1 MMSSIYSP
9 TYVEFRDRLISWGQP
24 NYRADQLWHGLYN
37 SFWRNADDFYV
48 LPADLRSRLDQAY
61 VFNSLIRVEDKFST
75 DKNTHKVLFQLRDG
89 KYLESVLMRYH
100 DRNTI
105 CVSTQSGCAMSCTF
119 CATGQMGYV
128 RNLSVGEIIEQVV
141 FFARS
146 LQASGDKITNI
157 VFMGMGEPFH
167 NYLSTM
173 SSIDRLID
181 PQALGYGARRITI
194 STVGLI
200 PEIHKFTEEKRQ
212 VNLAISLHA
221 ADDSLRSKLLPINK
235 KYPLGELIKAGTKY
249 VLETHR
255 RITFEWALIDQVND
269 TIVQASKLADL
280 ISPIRIGDTP
290 MSHVNLIPLNPTP
303 EYNGRPTTNQAAED
317 FKKILLDRGI
327 SCTIRVR
334 RGIDIQAGC
343 GQLAIRKK

>member
-1 MMSSIYSP
+1 MLSIYSP
-9 TYVEFRDRLISWGQP
+9 TYGELRDRLRSWGQP
-24 NYRADQLWHGLYN
+24 DYRADQLWHGLYK
-37 SFWRNADDFYV
+37 SYWSDAADFYV
-48 LPADLRSRLDQAY
+48 LPADLRSRLDREY
-61 VFNSLIRVEDKFST
+61 MFNSLTPAQDLFSN

-89 KYLESVLMRYH
+89 KYLESVMMSYH

-105 CVSTQSGCAMSCTF
+105 CVSTQSGCAMGCTF

-141 FFARS
+141 YFARE
-146 LQASGDKITNI
+146 LQTRGDKITNI

-173 SSIDRLID
+173 SAVDRLID
-181 PQALGYGARRITI
+181 RQALGYGARRITI

-200 PEIHKFTEEKRQ
+200 PEINKFTEEKRQ

-221 ADDSLRSKLLPINK
+221 ADDGLRSNLLPVNK
-235 KYPLGELIKAGTKY
+235 KYPLRELIKAGSNY
-249 VLETHR
+249 VVKTHR

-269 TIVQASKLADL
+269 TIAQARKLVDL
-280 ISPIRIGDTP
+280 LSPIRIGDTP

-303 EYNGRPTTNQAAED
+303 DYNGKPTKNQAAEE

-327 SCTIRVR
+327 SCTIRIR

>member
-1 MMSSIYSP
+1 
-9 TYVEFRDRLISWGQP
+9 
-24 NYRADQLWHGLYN
+24 LYK
-37 SFWRNADDFYV
+37 SYWSDAADFYV
-48 LPADLRSRLDQAY
+48 LPADLRSRLDREY
-61 VFNSLIRVEDKFST
+61 MFNSLTPAQDLFSN

-89 KYLESVLMRYH
+89 KYLESVMMSYH

-105 CVSTQSGCAMSCTF
+105 CVSTQSGCAMGCTF

-141 FFARS
+141 YFARE
-146 LQASGDKITNI
+146 LQTRGDKITNI

-173 SSIDRLID
+173 SAVDRLID
-181 PQALGYGARRITI
+181 RQALGYGARRITI

-200 PEIHKFTEEKRQ
+200 PEINKFTEEKRQ

-221 ADDSLRSKLLPINK
+221 ADDGLRSNLLPVNK
-235 KYPLGELIKAGTKY
+235 KYPLRELIKAGSNY
-249 VLETHR
+249 VVKTHR

-269 TIVQASKLADL
+269 TIAQARKLVDL
-280 ISPIRIGDTP
+280 LSPIRIGDTP

-303 EYNGRPTTNQAAED
+303 DYNGKPTKNQAAEE

-327 SCTIRVR
+327 SCTIRIR

>member
-1 MMSSIYSP
+1 
-9 TYVEFRDRLISWGQP
+9 
-24 NYRADQLWHGLYN
+24 LYK
-37 SFWRNADDFYV
+37 SYWSDATDFYV
-48 LPADLRSRLDQAY
+48 LPADLRSRLDREY
-61 VFNSLIRVEDKFST
+61 MFNSLTPAQDLFSN

-89 KYLESVLMRYH
+89 KDLESVMMSYH

-105 CVSTQSGCAMSCTF
+105 CVSTQSGCAMGCTF

-141 FFARS
+141 YFARE
-146 LQASGDKITNI
+146 LQTRGDKITNI

-173 SSIDRLID
+173 SAVDRLID
-181 PQALGYGARRITI
+181 RQALGYGARRITI

-200 PEIHKFTEEKRQ
+200 PEINKFTEEKRQ

-221 ADDSLRSKLLPINK
+221 ADDGLRSNLLPVNK
-235 KYPLGELIKAGTKY
+235 KYPLRELIKAGSNY
-249 VLETHR
+249 VVKTHR
-255 RITFEWALIDQVND
+255 RITFEWALIHQVND
-269 TIVQASKLADL
+269 TIAQARKLVDL
-280 ISPIRIGDTP
+280 LSPIRIGDTP

-303 EYNGRPTTNQAAED
+303 DYNGKPTKNQAAEE

-327 SCTIRVR
+327 SCTIRIR